1 MYRLVFIFAL
11 AAVGSCG
18 SADYAHAQL
27 FGRRGHCS
35 TGHCFTP
42 HVAHAPAIVKAPDH
56 IQTFVFNNVANPLSL
71 DPRGDTLY
79 GVSRAL
85 EYNSPSSALYLDI
98 ARRSL
103 DVASEMGG
111 NARGVDADI
120 LEAMKVEARGRA
132 VSEAFRALREDTT
145 TTSTSSTTRIT
156 LKNGL
161 PVFEEAPLP
170 RGLDSISCLKC
181 HAPGASAA
189 AKFVIDDTYNLD
201 KHMQAEAAIAS
212 GAMPPKANLS
222 DVEKAQVRLQLSRLV
237 P

>member
-1 MYRLVFIFAL
+1 MNTIIFKF
-11 AAVGSCG
+11 AVAMACVMITPTLS
-18 SADYAHAQL
+18 SAQI
-27 FGRRGHCS
+27 FRRGCS

-42 HVAHAPAIVKAPDH
+42 VHHAPAIVKAPDH
-56 IQTFVFNNVANPLSL
+56 IQTFVFNNVANPVSL

-189 AKFVIDDTYNLD
+189 AKFVIDDTFDFRRYL
-201 KHMQAEAAIAS
+201 QAKDAVES
-212 GAMPPKANLS
+212 GRMPPKVALPE
-222 DVEKAQVRLQLSRLV
+222 DEKAKVVWQLGKLV